1 MTKYADMIPN
11 IDVKIITKKRIVS
24 EFIKYS
30 KNQLCSENKKLKFSV
45 VELEIIEIRGIIAIR
60 EIINT
65 KE

>member
-1 MTKYADMIPN
+1 MIPN

-30 KNQLCSENKKLKFSV
+30 KNKLSCENKKLKFSV
-45 VELEIIEIRGIIAIR
+45 VELEIIEIRGIIAKR

>member
-30 KNQLCSENKKLKFSV
+30 KNQLFSENKKLKFSV